1 MSVSQEQVVDY
12 IKNLKLAEV
21 KALIETLEDELGVSA
36 SAPVVAMAGGAAAG
50 PAEEVEEQTE
60 FDVILKGFE
69 AKAKVK
75 VIKEVRALTG
85 LGLKDAKGLV
95 EGAPATLKEAV
106 DKDTAA
112 SIKSKLEELGA
123 QIEIK

>member
-106 DKDTAA
+106 DKETAQ
-112 SIKSKLEELGA
+112 SIKAKLEELGA